1 MDFAHS
7 PQALDY
13 QRRMSDFMTDAVY
26 PAEAVYAGQ
35 RAALTSAGDEHAL
48 PQVIE
53 DLKAEA
59 RSRGLWNLFLPD
71 CDDPAHGLSVLDYA
85 PVAELSGRSM
95 DIAPEAIN
103 CAAPDTGNM
112 EVLHLFGTPEQKERW
127 LHPLLAGQI
136 RSAFAMTEPDVAS
149 SDARNIATSIVR
161 DGSDYVINGRK
172 WWTSGASDSRCKI
185 MIVMGKTDPAAATYR
200 QQSMVLVP
208 CDAPGVELVRH
219 LPVFGY
225 QDQHGHAE
233 VSLTDV
239 RVPVSALIGQEGD
252 GFRIAQARLGPGRIH
267 HCMRALGVA
276 ERALELLCRRA
287 VSRVAFGRPLAE
299 QGVVREQIAESRM
312 EIEQARLLTFKAAWM
327 IDQVGAGGART
338 EIAAIK
344 VMAPR
349 VALAVLDRA
358 IQVHGGAG
366 VSDDFPLAAMW
377 AAVRTLRIADGP
389 DAVHLR
395 SVAREELASYTP
407 KTAEAH

>member
-1 MDFAHS
+1 MDFALS

-35 RAALTSAGDEHAL
+35 RAALASAGDEHAL

-233 VSLTDV
+233 VSLTHV

-407 KTAEAH
+407 KTAEAY